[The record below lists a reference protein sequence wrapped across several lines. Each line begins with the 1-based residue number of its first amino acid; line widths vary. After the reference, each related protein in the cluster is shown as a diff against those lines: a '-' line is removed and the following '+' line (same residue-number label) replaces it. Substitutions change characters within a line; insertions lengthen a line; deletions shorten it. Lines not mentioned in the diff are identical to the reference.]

1 MSASPLTTT
10 IGNTPLLTLTR
21 ISADC
26 PATILAK
33 QESRNPMGSVKDRVA
48 LAMIEAG

>member
-1 MSASPLTTT
+1 MPGSPLAAT
-10 IGNTPLLTLTR
+10 IGHTPLLTLSR